1 MATTFLETLTTELKK
16 HPQLKKLSEAHVIAI
31 AGALDSWDEIVAYD
45 APNLVAVFAGTETE
59 LTLAQAESL
68 IAKARAE
75 AKNAATVDV
84 QATVSV
90 SAPSNPGMFGEWDSQ
105 RTGLASLA
113 GFTPNQINAA
123 WKQANVFGFGRGA
136 GIVLMASG
144 GVDLAVAEE
153 VKSRSTGTGQK
164 LNDEGLRTLMF
175 QYKRALMGNIFLGED
190 ELAGYTGILAK
201 TLDARDM
208 LILAAFAAVYNQKAT
223 SSILGAGAIINVGDT
238 KLSPQAMLDG
248 LARICQK
255 VDDAASRSDFGE
267 AMTYLVEGQYE
278 KYILPLLRNLMFQR
292 LMGVL
297 EPNEAEPN
305 ITAIEALKTQHYDE
319 AGDYLLAGMRV
330 TEMFRRIGMFDPNA
344 PLDPGFFAFV
354 GEAIAAY
361 LSAAQNLDLEGAE
374 EVAEK
379 ANLPFRND
387 PAPVTSRGETR
398 QTSRGWKI
406 NILFGVRISR

>member
-1 MATTFLETLTTELKK
+1 MSQDFLNILTTELKK
-16 HPQLKKLSEAHVIAI
+16 HPQLRKLSEAHMKAI
-31 AGALDSWDEIVAYD
+31 ADAFDSWDEIVAYD
-45 APNLVAVFAGTETE
+45 APNFVAVFAETETPFTE
-59 LTLAQAESL
+59 LQASSL

-75 AKNAATVDV
+75 AQNKSTIEVETTV
-84 QATVSV
+84 AV
-90 SAPSNPGMFGEWDSQ
+90 SAPAANGMFGAWEAQ
-105 RTGLASLA
+105 REGPASLA
-113 GFTPNQINAA
+113 GFTANQINAA
-123 WKQANVFGFGRGA
+123 WKQSNVFGFGRGA

-144 GVDLAVAEE
+144 GVDLAVADM
-153 VKSRSTGTGQK
+153 VKSRASGKGQK
-164 LNDEGLRTLMF
+164 LNDEALRTLMF
-175 QYKRALMGNIFLGED
+175 QYKRALMGNDFLGEA
-190 ELAGYTGILAK
+190 ELEGYTSILAK

-208 LILAAFAAVYNQKAT
+208 LILAAFAAIYNQKAT
-223 SSILGAGAIINVGDT
+223 SSILGAGASINVGDT

-267 AMTYLVEGQYE
+267 AMTFLVEGQYE

-319 AGDYLLAGMRV
+319 AGDFLLAGMRA

-361 LSAAQNLDLEGAE
+361 LSAAQNLNLESAE

-379 ANLPFRND
+379 ANLPFRSD
-387 PAPVTSRGETR
+387 PAPVANRSETR
-398 QTSRGWKI
+398 ETSRGWKI
-406 NILFGVRISR
+406 NIFFGVRITR